1 MESNLPRYNIMNK
14 KEDIMSNILTGE
26 GNGSETRSKS
36 RISELDCLIYK
47 NDSHIDDTSF
57 ENLPIDSPNDPP
69 VEIWQASKE
78 NVSVKIWDGKAK
90 IKVKVSSGQ
99 KKNITMK
106 RIAKIAVD
114 AILEELKKED

>member
-1 MESNLPRYNIMNK
+1 MES
-14 KEDIMSNILTGE
+14 KEDIMSNILVGE
-26 GNGSETRSKS
+26 ENEADFRSTA
-36 RISELDCLIYK
+36 RIRELDCLIYK
-47 NDSHIDDTSF
+47 NDSHIKDKSLDNSPDDQS
-57 ENLPIDSPNDPP
+57 S
-69 VEIWQASKE
+69 EIWQASKE
-78 NVSVKIWDGKAK
+78 NVSVKVWDGKAK

>member
-1 MESNLPRYNIMNK
+1 MASDSPNIMK
-14 KEDIMSNILTGE
+14 KKDDIMNNILVGE
-26 GNGSETRSKS
+26 GNESEICSKS

-47 NDSHIDDTSF
+47 NDSHVKDKLSD
-57 ENLPIDSPNDPP
+57 DSPD
-69 VEIWQASKE
+69 VSVGEIWQASRE
-78 NVSVKIWDGKAK
+78 NVSVKVWDGKAK